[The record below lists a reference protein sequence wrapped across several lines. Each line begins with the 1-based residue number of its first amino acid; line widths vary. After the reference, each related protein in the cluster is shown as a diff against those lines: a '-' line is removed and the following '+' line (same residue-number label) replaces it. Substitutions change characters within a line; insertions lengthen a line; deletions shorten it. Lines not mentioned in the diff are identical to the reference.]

1 MDREFI
7 LTRLAAALVLFAAPC
22 HAQDV
27 LQNRPAFSLGDH
39 PAKSSAQCHEVRAMS
54 GDLQDPGFRVDLSAT
69 GKLTMVRTDG
79 ALWYL
84 VICQDV
90 RIMCVTY
97 QQNGMKV
104 GDVVKMQGAYQR
116 LDPNHVL
123 LDPCLAEFNRPP

>member
-1 MDREFI
+1 
-7 LTRLAAALVLFAAPC
+7 
-22 HAQDV
+22 
-27 LQNRPAFSLGDH
+27 
-39 PAKSSAQCHEVRAMS
+39 MS

-123 LDPCLAEFNRPP
+123 LDPCLAQFGD